1 MTPSEIESLGI
12 VDARSRPPIKAFIED
27 RTYTNPSR
35 TLADVRARGWTPTAS
50 MEQPDLAAFFQESR
64 DAGIRKVGI
73 PARAPNKWW
82 GGKGNDLVFEARDD
96 QPDTVFVYAAVDPS
110 LPGAA
115 ESIAGLKQR
124 GAKGIVFEPG
134 ICEEPTYLDDPIIN
148 PCYDACRAEEIP
160 ALIMGGGETG
170 PDISFS
176 DPRRIDTVAGRFPE
190 LAIVNVH
197 GGWPYVQ
204 EAVGV
209 AFRRKNVWM
218 LPDVYFP
225 GLPGE
230 QDYVQA
236 MKTFLQDRF
245 LFATGYPFCP
255 IAETL
260 ERILAFGVPDEILT
274 KVLRDNAISLFDLEV
289 SPT

>member
-1 MTPSEIESLGI
+1 MSSEVASLGI
-12 VDARSRPPIKAFIED
+12 VDARARPPIQAFLED
-27 RTYTNPSR
+27 RTYTNPTR
-35 TLADVRARGWTPTAS
+35 TMANVRARGWTPTAT
-50 MEQPDLAAFFQESR
+50 MEEPTLDAFFAESEA
-64 DAGIRKVGI
+64 AGICQVGI

-82 GGKGNDLVFEARDD
+82 GGKGNDLVFEARD
-96 QPDTVFVYAAVDPS
+96 QHPETVFVYAAVDPS
-110 LPGAA
+110 LAGAA
-115 ESIAGLKQR
+115 DTIAGLNER

-134 ICEEPTYLDDPIIN
+134 ICEVPAYLDDQMIS
-148 PCYDACRAEEIP
+148 PCYEACQAAGLP

-176 DPRRIDTVAGRFPE
+176 DPRRIDTVAGRFPD
-190 LAIVNVH
+190 LTIVNVH

-209 AFRRKNVWM
+209 AFRRQNVWM

-230 QDYVQA
+230 QDYLLA
-236 MKTFLQDRF
+236 MQTYLQDRF

-255 IAETL
+255 INETL
-260 ERILAFGVPDEILT
+260 DRVLAAGVSDDILT
-274 KVLRDNAISLFDLEV
+274 KVLRDNAVSLFELEV
-289 SPT
+289 A

>member
-1 MTPSEIESLGI
+1 MRSEAASLGI
-12 VDARSRPPIKAFIED
+12 VDARARPPIEAFLED
-27 RTYTNPSR
+27 RTYTNPAR
-35 TLADVRARGWTPTAS
+35 TMANVRARGWTPTVT
-50 MEQPDLAAFFQESR
+50 MEEPTLDAFFAEAE
-64 DAGIRKVGI
+64 DAGICQVGI

-82 GGKGNDLVFEARDD
+82 GGKGNDLVFEARD
-96 QPDTVFVYAAVDPS
+96 QRPGTVFVYAAVDPS
-110 LPGAA
+110 LAGAA
-115 ESIAGLKQR
+115 DTIAGLNER

-134 ICEEPTYLDDPIIN
+134 ICEVPTYLDDPMIN
-148 PCYDACRAEEIP
+148 PCYEACQAAGLP

-176 DPRRIDTVAGRFPE
+176 DPRRIDTVAGRFPD
-190 LAIVNVH
+190 LTIVNVH

-209 AFRRKNVWM
+209 AFRRQNVWM

-230 QDYVQA
+230 QDYLLA
-236 MKTFLQDRF
+236 MQTYLQDRF

-255 IAETL
+255 ISETL
-260 ERILAFGVPDEILT
+260 DRVLAAGVPDDILT
-274 KVLRDNAISLFDLEV
+274 KVLRDNAVSLFELEV
-289 SPT
+289 A